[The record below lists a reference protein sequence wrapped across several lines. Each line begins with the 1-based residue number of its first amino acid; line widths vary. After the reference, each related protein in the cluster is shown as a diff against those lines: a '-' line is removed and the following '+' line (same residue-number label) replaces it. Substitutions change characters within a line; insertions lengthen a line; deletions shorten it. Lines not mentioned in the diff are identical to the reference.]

1 MTVVVQFDPRHAARE
16 AALAGV
22 DCLSDQ
28 PSSRITALSLGHAV
42 SMELSLTV
50 VAKLMTGNSKLEFK
64 RSEPPGEC
72 AEFREYV
79 ARKAEACV
87 AAFENLEILS
97 PPNVLEDSESGGY
110 WVAAR
115 VFVKL

>member
-1 MTVVVQFDPRHAARE
+1 VIVVVQFDPRHAARE
-16 AALAGV
+16 AALAGA

-28 PSSRITALSLGHAV
+28 PPSHITALSLGHAV
-42 SMELSLTV
+42 SMELSLTA
-50 VAKLMTGNSKLEFK
+50 VARLMVGKGKLTFK
-64 RSEPPGEC
+64 RNEPSGEC
-72 AEFREYV
+72 AEFRDYV

-97 PPNVLEDSESGGY
+97 PPDVLEDSEAGGY